1 MPDWLEDRLVKKLP
15 LILMIAAVLALPAT
29 AVAATD
35 GYTNVQGVTQEAA
48 PNSGAPAA
56 VASAGNSG
64 DSGVLP
70 FTGLELALML
80 GAGVALLGTGVALRR
95 TRTHN

>member
-1 MPDWLEDRLVKKLP
+1 VKKLP

-29 AVAATD
+29 AVAAD
-35 GYTNVQGVTQEAA
+35 GYTRVQGVTQEAA
-48 PNSGAPAA
+48 PESSAPAA
-56 VASAGNSG
+56 VASAGNSS

-70 FTGLELALML
+70 FTGLELGLMF
-80 GAGVALLGTGVALRR
+80 GAGVVLLGTGVALRR

>member
-1 MPDWLEDRLVKKLP
+1 MKKLP

-29 AVAATD
+29 AVAAD
-35 GYTNVQGVTQEAA
+35 GYTNVPGVTQEAA
-48 PNSGAPAA
+48 AAPESSAPAA
-56 VASAGNSG
+56 VASAGS

-70 FTGLELALML
+70 FTGLELALMF
-80 GAGVALLGTGVALRR
+80 GAGVVLLGTGVALRR